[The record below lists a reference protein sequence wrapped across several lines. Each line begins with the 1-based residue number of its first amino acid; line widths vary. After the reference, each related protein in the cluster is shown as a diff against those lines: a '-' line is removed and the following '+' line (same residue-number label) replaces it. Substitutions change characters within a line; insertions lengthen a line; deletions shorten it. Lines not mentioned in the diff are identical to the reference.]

1 MTFEDEWEVPFKS
14 GGAAGAVWR
23 WAWGNVVCVSARP
36 RGQRGSVAVG
46 CPADHCGRTFAL
58 LDPDGKA
65 DCPVLV
71 AWVGGGRERVTRL
84 VEGRGPEHMTEG
96 YGVGTFPLTRG
107 ARAPDELWFRLV
119 CPEHGDLDMSA
130 SALWGARDDGA
141 RWVAA
146 RIHRSRKTLP

>member
-84 VEGRGPEHMTEG
+84 VEGRGRYCLNIG
-96 YGVGTFPLTRG
+96 GVQIDEAVTR
-107 ARAPDELWFRLV
+107 AFIAALQAPT
-119 CPEHGDLDMSA
+119 CPGDLLCKLGYST
-130 SALWGARDDGA
+130 R
-141 RWVAA
+141 
-146 RIHRSRKTLP
+146 PCP